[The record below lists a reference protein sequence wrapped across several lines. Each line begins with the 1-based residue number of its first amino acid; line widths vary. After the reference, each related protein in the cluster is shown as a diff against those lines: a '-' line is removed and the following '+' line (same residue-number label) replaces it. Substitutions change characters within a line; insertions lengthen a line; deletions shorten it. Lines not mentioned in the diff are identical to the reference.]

1 MGLTRWL
8 GRRAAEADVPLLV
21 VVGAGGRSVADEVA
35 LLPGVRVVDSPRAA
49 TVLLVVGRVTPA
61 LLGPLLQVHDQ
72 LPVPRATVW
81 WPVDGDGGE
90 ALRAALANLV
100 IARAGDGPGLRA
112 LFAEL
117 LRGARS
123 SDPAALPDVDPAE
136 WRGVGPYGQGGTGMT
151 GGVPYGRPLAARAP
165 DSDGLELDQLPLHV
179 GPLFPPFPPGLVL
192 DIQLQGDVIRE
203 VAIGDNPYVVGGS
216 NSPEALDTAV
226 FVEALGAPQP
236 VATLELAR
244 ARHHLRWAAG
254 ALRLHGL
261 EDDGVRLLRL
271 ARSLAP
277 EDRPEVDAVVRRLGR
292 RRSLSWATRGVGVVA
307 AEHAPPGPVARAA
320 GVAADAR
327 VDDPAYRGLE
337 VSAVVHEDGD
347 AHARLYQ
354 RLAEATQALDIAER
368 AGSRV
373 RQPGP
378 PLEGPRGPLVAGESH
393 PSVALLELLPRLL
406 VGQEW
411 GDAMTAVAS
420 LDVDVEEAA
429 LSPREATPA

>member
-1 MGLTRWL
+1 VGLTRWL
-8 GRRAAEADVPLLV
+8 GRRAAEVDVPLLV

-151 GGVPYGRPLAARAP
+151 GGVPYGRPLAGRAP

-254 ALRLHGL
+254 ALRLLGL
-261 EDDGVRLLRL
+261 EDDGARLLRL

-292 RRSLSWATRGVGVVA
+292 RRSLSWATRGVGIVA

-327 VDDPAYRGLE
+327 VEDPAYRGLE

-354 RLAEATQALDIAER
+354 RLSEATQALDIVER
-368 AGSRV
+368 AGSRI
-373 RQPGP
+373 RRPGP
-378 PLEGPRGPLVAGESH
+378 PLEGPRGPLVAGESR

-420 LDVDVEEAA
+420 LDLDVEEAGV
-429 LSPREATPA
+429 SRREATPA

>member
-1 MGLTRWL
+1 VGLTRWL

-90 ALRAALANLV
+90 ALRAALPNLV
-100 IARAGDGPGLRA
+100 VAGAGDDPGLRA

-261 EDDGVRLLRL
+261 EDDGVWDVGAACPGRREASGSWRPSTPLPVQWRAPPVWPRTPASTIRPTGGSRSRRWSTRTVTPTPASTSAWPRRPRPSTSPNERGRASASPARPWRGHA
-271 ARSLAP
+271 ARSSPANRIRPSPCSSCSLAC
-277 EDRPEVDAVVRRLGR
+277 
-292 RRSLSWATRGVGVVA
+292 SWARSG
-307 AEHAPPGPVARAA
+307 
-320 GVAADAR
+320 
-327 VDDPAYRGLE
+327 
-337 VSAVVHEDGD
+337 
-347 AHARLYQ
+347 
-354 RLAEATQALDIAER
+354 
-368 AGSRV
+368 
-373 RQPGP
+373 
-378 PLEGPRGPLVAGESH
+378 
-393 PSVALLELLPRLL
+393 
-406 VGQEW
+406 
-411 GDAMTAVAS
+411 
-420 LDVDVEEAA
+420 
-429 LSPREATPA
+429 ATP